1 MAKTA
6 AKNTTKSTAPRAARK
21 SNKPAAEAAVTMN
34 HAEALESEGIDN
46 LLADLLGDDSA
57 AGAALEAGANDEV
70 TLEADEQLPADDDS
84 AAVTIDPIDPAS
96 VELSP
101 EEIDHAVGHVEAVQ
115 ASIDAATPTGIES
128 DAAPTGDQS
137 DAAPITPDDA
147 VAAAPAPAKTP
158 RKHYTD
164 KLERIKDRLGAGAA
178 DYTVL
183 TLADAAVSDEE
194 LQVVM
199 QDTFDIIKG
208 MNKKEQNRASLLFDF
223 LSGKKATL
231 SNVLETTLRVLHR
244 DGHITTG
251 KTSNLIT
258 ELIAKPYSIA
268 SARAMGG
275 NTVGMYRDLKL
286 LNEDGKGRFI
296 ANPESTLLAA
306 ANAKLGL
313 VAASA

>member
-21 SNKPAAEAAVTMN
+21 GTKPAAEAAVTIN

-46 LLADLLGDDSA
+46 LLADLLGDD
-57 AGAALEAGANDEV
+57 AGAALEAGATDADEV
-70 TLEADEQLPADDDS
+70 TLEADEQPAAAVAADD
-84 AAVTIDPIDPAS
+84 VVIDPAS

-101 EEIDHAVGHVEAVQ
+101 EEINHAVGHVEAVQ

-137 DAAPITPDDA
+137 DAAPITTDDA
-147 VAAAPAPAKTP
+147 VAAAAAPAKTP
-158 RKHYTD
+158 RKHYSD

-208 MNKKEQNRASLLFDF
+208 MNKKEQNRAGLLFDF

-286 LNEDGKGRFI
+286 LNEDGKGRFV